1 MTNISEIKHTDDN
14 NIIYHYTTIEAL
26 QGMLFGNKEL
36 WLGDSSF
43 MNDTKE
49 LTEFFDR
56 LKNEINSSVHNI
68 DKEKCKSFFH
78 KVYECARKNYPYIM
92 SFSKRRDD
100 AAQWERYANNA
111 KGICIGFY
119 KNKLDSLKRKIKEP
133 FFLQEVFYDF
143 NVKMHEHFN
152 YVKNY
157 ICDNDLGSFTSEE
170 SLIENIVATAC
181 SFKNVSFSAEDE
193 IRAIIL
199 YVDSPSEFVRVEFE
213 IRNGVIKKY
222 AKIKWYDVCK
232 KLELNIQDLI
242 SEIIIG
248 PRSQQKI
255 DILKEYLS
263 LNDYDDL
270 ALKVKN
276 SECPLR

>member
-49 LTEFFDR
+49 LTEFIDR
-56 LKNEINSSVHNI
+56 LKNEIGSTVHNI
-68 DKEKCKSFFH
+68 YEENCNSFFQ
-78 KVYECARKNYPYIM
+78 KVYECAKKNYPYIM

-157 ICDNDLGSFTSEE
+157 ICDNDSSPFKSGE

>member
-14 NIIYHYTTIEAL
+14 DIIYHYTTIEAL

-49 LTEFFDR
+49 LTEFIDR
-56 LKNEINSSVHNI
+56 LKNEIGSTVHNI
-68 DKEKCKSFFH
+68 YEENCNSFFQ
-78 KVYECARKNYPYIM
+78 KVYECAKKNYPYIM

-157 ICDNDLGSFTSEE
+157 ICDNDSSPFKSGE

>member
-1 MTNISEIKHTDDN
+1 M
-14 NIIYHYTTIEAL
+14 
-26 QGMLFGNKEL
+26 
-36 WLGDSSF
+36 
-43 MNDTKE
+43 
-49 LTEFFDR
+49 
-56 LKNEINSSVHNI
+56 
-68 DKEKCKSFFH
+68 
-78 KVYECARKNYPYIM
+78 
-92 SFSKRRDD
+92 
-100 AAQWERYANNA
+100 
-111 KGICIGFY
+111 
-119 KNKLDSLKRKIKEP
+119 
-133 FFLQEVFYDF
+133 
-143 NVKMHEHFN
+143 
-152 YVKNY
+152 
-157 ICDNDLGSFTSEE
+157 
-170 SLIENIVATAC
+170 
-181 SFKNVSFSAEDE
+181 
-193 IRAIIL
+193 
-199 YVDSPSEFVRVEFE
+199 EFE

>member
-49 LTEFFDR
+49 LTEFIDR
-56 LKNEINSSVHNI
+56 LKNEIISSVHNI
-68 DKEKCKSFFH
+68 NKEKCNSFFQ
-78 KVYECARKNYPYIM
+78 KVYECAKKNYPYIM

-133 FFLQEVFYDF
+133 FFLQTVFYDF
-143 NVKMHEHFN
+143 NVRKHKHFDC
-152 YVKNY
+152 VKNY
-157 ICDNDLGSFTSEE
+157 ICDSDLDPFTNEE

-181 SFKNVSFSAEDE
+181 SFKNVSF
-193 IRAIIL
+193 
-199 YVDSPSEFVRVEFE
+199 
-213 IRNGVIKKY
+213 
-222 AKIKWYDVCK
+222 
-232 KLELNIQDLI
+232 
-242 SEIIIG
+242 
-248 PRSQQKI
+248 
-255 DILKEYLS
+255 
-263 LNDYDDL
+263 
-270 ALKVKN
+270 
-276 SECPLR
+276 

>member
-1 MTNISEIKHTDDN
+1 
-14 NIIYHYTTIEAL
+14 
-26 QGMLFGNKEL
+26 
-36 WLGDSSF
+36 
-43 MNDTKE
+43 
-49 LTEFFDR
+49 
-56 LKNEINSSVHNI
+56 
-68 DKEKCKSFFH
+68 
-78 KVYECARKNYPYIM
+78 
-92 SFSKRRDD
+92 
-100 AAQWERYANNA
+100 
-111 KGICIGFY
+111 
-119 KNKLDSLKRKIKEP
+119 
-133 FFLQEVFYDF
+133 
-143 NVKMHEHFN
+143 MHEHFN

-157 ICDNDLGSFTSEE
+157 ICDNDSSPFKSGE

-181 SFKNVSFSAEDE
+181 SFKNVNFSAEDE

-199 YVDSPSEFVRVEFE
+199 YVDSPSEFVRVKFE